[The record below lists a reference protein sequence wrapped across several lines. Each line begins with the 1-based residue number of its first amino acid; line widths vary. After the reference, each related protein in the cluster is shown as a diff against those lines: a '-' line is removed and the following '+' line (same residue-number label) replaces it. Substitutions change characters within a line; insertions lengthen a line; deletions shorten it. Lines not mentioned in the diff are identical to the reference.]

1 MQQPESILVYERV
14 LKGERWPTKYV
25 GTETTKDRSIEI
37 LRYLFFEKLQIY
49 DYETARATLCR
60 EFVSEYRL
68 QKVISPFPK
77 PVELMPDDY
86 DHILWLLFPERTK
99 GKQKR
104 IIKVYMDVLSGKRNS
119 FPRGY
124 FTDPEEGKERAR
136 TCFKH
141 LCRKILR
148 LSGDQ
153 IAWEFCHSDGIKI
166 LAKYHLKILLNHVY
180 RSLSEMIADIYPQYF
195 EQLVIYQVERDKRH
209 EVKTRRKRNGPK

>member
-1 MQQPESILVYERV
+1 MRQPESILVYERV

-37 LRYLFFEKLQIY
+37 LRYLFFEKLQIC

-104 IIKVYMDVLSGKRNS
+104 IIKVYMDLN
-119 FPRGY
+119 
-124 FTDPEEGKERAR
+124 
-136 TCFKH
+136 
-141 LCRKILR
+141 IL
-148 LSGDQ
+148 
-153 IAWEFCHSDGIKI
+153 
-166 LAKYHLKILLNHVY
+166 
-180 RSLSEMIADIYPQYF
+180 
-195 EQLVIYQVERDKRH
+195 
-209 EVKTRRKRNGPK
+209 